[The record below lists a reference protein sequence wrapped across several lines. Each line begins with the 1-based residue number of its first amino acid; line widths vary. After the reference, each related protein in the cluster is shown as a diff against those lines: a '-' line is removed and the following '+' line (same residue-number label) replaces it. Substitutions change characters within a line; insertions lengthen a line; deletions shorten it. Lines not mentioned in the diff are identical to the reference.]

1 MFTNQIINYEKQ
13 SCVLDLPRGKDY
25 MLGQVFASVDKLR
38 GTKVKLKTARQLL
51 PGYVDPAI
59 ANKPI
64 VLETFLPV
72 ECRHLPRC
80 KSISKCNN
88 FSYSEALVKRTFY
101 YQYSLFDNDKFSLCA
116 NSKCGYRETE
126 RLTSYLFDSKQNR
139 LKFRHDIKTDLLG
152 GICCRNCMAVIF
164 SYWLDIKHNMRL
176 GFLAPRVSRA
186 R

>member
-13 SCVLDLPRGKDY
+13 SYVLDLPRGKDY
-25 MLGQVFASVDKLR
+25 KLGQVFASVDKLR
-38 GTKVKLKTARQLL
+38 GTKVKLKTTRQLL
-51 PGYVDPAI
+51 PGYVDPDI
-59 ANKPI
+59 ANKPLA
-64 VLETFLPV
+64 LENFLPL
-72 ECRHLPRC
+72 ECCHRPNH

-101 YQYSLFDNDKFSLCA
+101 YQYSLFDNDKFSLCD
-116 NSKCGYRETE
+116 SCGYRETE

-152 GICCRNCMAVIF
+152 GICCRNCMAIIF
-164 SYWLDIKHNMRL
+164 SYWLDIKHNLRR

>member
-51 PGYVDPAI
+51 PGYVDPTI

-101 YQYSLFDNDKFSLCA
+101 YQYSLFDNNKFSLCD
-116 NSKCGYRETE
+116 SCGYRETE

-152 GICCRNCMAVIF
+152 GLCCSNCMAIIF
-164 SYWLDIKHNMRL
+164 SYWLDVKHNLRR
-176 GFLAPRVSRA
+176 GFLAPRVSKA